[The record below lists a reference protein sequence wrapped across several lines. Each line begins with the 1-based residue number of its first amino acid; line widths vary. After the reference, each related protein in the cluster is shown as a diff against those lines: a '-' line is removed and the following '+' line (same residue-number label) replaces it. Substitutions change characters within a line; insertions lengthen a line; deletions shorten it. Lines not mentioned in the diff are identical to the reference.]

1 MTTAATTE
9 LQLPLPQWR
18 EQVLSRLAS
27 GARFAGVYTTH
38 NGGGAH
44 LRALLVL
51 RDDVESL
58 VTQLSPEPDGRLTY
72 PALSPDVPAAFW
84 YERALHDLS
93 GVTPLGHPRLDPLL
107 LPLEPG
113 QLSPRPGHP
122 EPAEE
127 DRSTHA
133 RASDLLGPVDVSG
146 HGVFTLPLGP
156 VRSGVYESIEFL
168 IETPGEDI
176 PHFNIRPHYKHR
188 GIAKR
193 FEGLSIH
200 DATLVA
206 ERVEGIASVAH
217 ALAFAHAVETLA
229 DTDVPPKAELIR
241 VIHAELERIVNH
253 LDVAVRLCDA
263 AGLAIGTS
271 RFGWHKEQAMRLV
284 SALCGNRFGRSV
296 VCVGGVTGLP
306 RLDPAEISRAVSE
319 LAGRIRADRR
329 AVMESPSFLDRIRST
344 GRLDAQLARSHG
356 ALGPVGR
363 GSGFDDDARLYRSYD
378 GYPDLPPA
386 APAISDGCDA
396 MARLRVRWAEIDT
409 AVELIEAASHRLT
422 GVVHCDLAVDV
433 DIIDGFA
440 TGWAESPQGEV
451 LYGVELRDGRV
462 GRCFARTASL
472 HNMVLFHDVFHG
484 DVFTDFPFIEA
495 SFGLCYAGV
504 AM

>member
-1 MTTAATTE
+1 MT
-9 LQLPLPQWR
+9 
-18 EQVLSRLAS
+18 
-27 GARFAGVYTTH
+27 
-38 NGGGAH
+38 
-44 LRALLVL
+44 
-51 RDDVESL
+51 
-58 VTQLSPEPDGRLTY
+58 
-72 PALSPDVPAAFW
+72 PDVPAAFW

-93 GVTPLGHPRLDPLL
+93 GVVPLRHPRLDPLL

-113 QLSPRPGHP
+113 QLYPRPGHP
-122 EPAEE
+122 EPGGE

-133 RASDLLGPVDVSG
+133 RASDRQGPVDVTG

-176 PHFNIRPHYKHR
+176 PYFNIRPHYKHR

-193 FEGLSIH
+193 FEGLSVH

-217 ALAFAHAVETLA
+217 ALAFAHAVEALA
-229 DTDVPPKAELIR
+229 DAEIPPRAQLIR
-241 VIHAELERIVNH
+241 VIHAELERIANH

-271 RFGWHKEQAMRLV
+271 RFGWHKEVTMRLV
-284 SALCGNRFGRSV
+284 SDLCGNRFGRSV
-296 VCVGGVTGLP
+296 VCVGGVAAPP
-306 RLDPAEISRAVSE
+306 RLDPAITRARIAT
-319 LAGRIRADRR
+319 LADRIRADRR
-329 AVMESPSFLDRIRST
+329 ALMESPSFLDRIRGT
-344 GRLDAQLARSHG
+344 GRLDATLAASHG

-363 GSGFDDDARLYRSYD
+363 GSGFDDDARLYRGYD
-378 GYPDLPPA
+378 AYPQLPRFE
-386 APAISDGCDA
+386 PAIGDECDA
-396 MARLRVRWAEIDT
+396 MARLRVRWNEIDT
-409 AVELIEAASHRLT
+409 AVELIEHACDRLS
-422 GVVHCDLAVDV
+422 GAVDQDLAVPV
-433 DIIDGFA
+433 QTVDGFA

-451 LYGVELRDGRV
+451 LYGLELRDGHV